1 MKELNTDNGGGIAV
15 HIGCF
20 SGNAGVVSALAEYG
34 VSVNSAN
41 KFGDSPLHAACAK
54 GHHGV
59 IGVLLARD
67 VSVSICNTSRFF
79 LLFF

>member
-1 MKELNTDNGGGIAV
+1 MQELNTDNGGGIAI
-15 HIGCF
+15 HIGCRD
-20 SGNAGVVSALAEYG
+20 GNAGVVSALTHYG
-34 VSVNSAN
+34 VSVNVIN

-67 VSVSICNTSRFF
+67 VRFS
-79 LLFF
+79 